1 MGLWDEDVKMQSCVY
16 TRCRETGLRDAEI
29 QG

>member
-1 MGLWDEDVKMQSCVY
+1 MGLWDEGVRVQSCMY
-16 TRCRETGLRDAEI
+16 TRFRETGLRDAEI